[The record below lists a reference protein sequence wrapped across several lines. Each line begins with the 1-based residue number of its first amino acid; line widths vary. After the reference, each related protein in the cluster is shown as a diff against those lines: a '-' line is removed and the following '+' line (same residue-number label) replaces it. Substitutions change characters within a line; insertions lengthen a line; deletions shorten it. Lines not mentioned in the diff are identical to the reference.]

1 MQQSRREAIQRGA
14 DGVPT
19 VPNLGV
25 ALESARVSAA
35 VNSLLGSD
43 NQRSPSAIKLPF
55 ASVSKFDL
63 TLHCRGGPVGIDDAT
78 ISCEPFSG
86 SERATSDH
94 VVDHYAAIVR
104 RRAPYLLIAKTNV
117 AGVNVADS
125 ASMIAGKVVTSASV
139 IGATVG
145 VVSRDMVGSA
155 LTQGKESRGA
165 SATDKNGGHK
175 VSFSKVGAKLSN
187 LADASSQTLE
197 MEVALVHCERG
208 ADQAS
213 FRGVSL
219 LARPSPKYFHAKLK
233 ETLFRLETKGIVSRE
248 TVREVALVY
257 RNESFEASCSNH
269 ISVGYAHGDRKGSM
283 TLSQLRA
290 KARPMQ
296 ELWGVQLALIGLIVE
311 GDSTADPG
319 NMATGCWNEEHLFIK
334 PSETKLARDE
344 ANSCSSAI
352 MPGPKGLGLKNK
364 ASTQRGKQKQQQGE
378 AGRRVGRPCKRPWGG
393 NQWTTAARERRV
405 RSRTETNGVDGSAC
419 SHGDEEPRQASVK
432 SPRPKGLV
440 LARAGGRVKGV
451 ESNLG
456 SNHPARSLTKEN
468 YDAPLPPPSK
478 ETTARPALDGDNG
491 KTIYAPADEGTAR
504 KRPNYEATSAFDRTG
519 ADLITAKLS
528 AAQDSRSN

>member
-125 ASMIAGKVVTSASV
+125 ASMIAGKVVTSTSV

-165 SATDKNGGHK
+165 SATDKYQFGD
-175 VSFSKVGAKLSN
+175 FS
-187 LADASSQTLE
+187 
-197 MEVALVHCERG
+197 
-208 ADQAS
+208 
-213 FRGVSL
+213 RGVVSSL
-219 LARPSPKYFHAKLK
+219 S
-233 ETLFRLETKGIVSRE
+233 S
-248 TVREVALVY
+248 
-257 RNESFEASCSNH
+257 S
-269 ISVGYAHGDRKGSM
+269 SVTGA
-283 TLSQLRA
+283 A
-290 KARPMQ
+290 
-296 ELWGVQLALIGLIVE
+296 
-311 GDSTADPG
+311 STAG
-319 NMATGCWNEEHLFIK
+319 SYASENRVRLAGATG
-334 PSETKLARDE
+334 
-344 ANSCSSAI
+344 SAAG
-352 MPGPKGLGLKNK
+352 MVAGAALLGPVGLV
-364 ASTQRGKQKQQQGE
+364 
-378 AGRRVGRPCKRPWGG
+378 AGSVLGG
-393 NQWTTAARERRV
+393 SAARSTTKAV
-405 RSRTETNGVDGSAC
+405 SGDPTESGGA
-419 SHGDEEPRQASVK
+419 GAQ
-432 SPRPKGLV
+432 
-440 LARAGGRVKGV
+440 GGR
-451 ESNLG
+451 N
-456 SNHPARSLTKEN
+456 
-468 YDAPLPPPSK
+468 
-478 ETTARPALDGDNG
+478 
-491 KTIYAPADEGTAR
+491 
-504 KRPNYEATSAFDRTG
+504 
-519 ADLITAKLS
+519 
-528 AAQDSRSN
+528 SRSNESAAAGGNDRQGYKFGDLTRGVLSRGKKADGRSEKDGYKFGDFTRGLWS